1 MEEMVTKSEDID
13 IVFRA
18 ALAKI
23 ISDKGRGAKSHTA
36 KKAGLTPVYIGQ
48 ILKGQRRGTDRVKRV
63 IASALGFSYEE
74 MLTIGRGGKETPAR
88 WHSVQPVIRLVGPM
102 DKAPDAR
109 KVRMEDYYAAPL
121 VAGKIAAG
129 PGLIPD
135 EEVKSLV
142 WIYSPELRARQRHQ
156 LVAIQLDRLAE
167 SMKPTLFPGDII
179 LIDRD
184 DPREVQGFK
193 SGKIYAIRTDRTD
206 PGCAVKRLYA
216 SEKGIIIGSD
226 NRDFP
231 PEPAW
236 TNDLERLVVGR
247 VVWGWRNLL
256 DI

>member
-1 MEEMVTKSEDID
+1 MITKSEDID
-13 IVFRA
+13 TFFRA

-23 ISDKGRGAKSHTA
+23 ISEKGWGAKADTA
-36 KKAGLTPVYIGQ
+36 RKAGVSNAYIVD
-48 ILKGQRRGTDRVKRV
+48 ILKGRRAGSERIKRT

-74 MLTIGRGGKETPAR
+74 MLSIGRGKETPVR
-88 WHSVQPVIRLVGPM
+88 WHSVQPVVKLVGPV
-102 DKAPDAR
+102 DKAPDPK
-109 KVRMEDYYAAPL
+109 KVRIEDYYAAPL

-142 WIYSPELRARQRHQ
+142 WIYSPELRTRQRHQ

-167 SMKPTLFPGDII
+167 SMIPTLFPGDII
-179 LIDRD
+179 LIDRN
-184 DPREVQGFK
+184 DPRAVQDFR
-193 SGKIYAIRTDRTD
+193 SGKIYAIRTDRSD

-216 SEKGIIIGSD
+216 SEKGIIISSD
-226 NRDFP
+226 NRNFP

-247 VVWGWRNLL
+247 VLWGWRNLL